1 MKATIIL
8 KMRIIAATLFSA
20 TLFSATL
27 GAATLGDTCYAEEKS
42 ETPALIDIRKRGPI
56 SNELSH
62 LFDNEH
68 PFKCLELTGRIEDV
82 FHDETNAR
90 YIFIVVRSGDRI
102 FHATLRNS
110 PKTESELQAL
120 IGAQAAFCGIV
131 DPNSKNKRAQIGP
144 TLYLLTPD
152 DIRLLTPAPP
162 NRFAVPE
169 IGDLRHLPP
178 QEIAAIGLRRAI
190 GRVRAVWQGRSVLLE
205 TTNAVPLVL
214 LDLADMNPPRIG
226 DFIEAVGHLETDI
239 YKINLSRAIWQP
251 AFPGVEIAE
260 RPVQDVTAADIL
272 EAQSP
277 APGIRSELYGEM
289 VRLEGKVLSEVDTNG
304 RFLIQSG
311 KHTVPIDASA
321 LDGRL
326 APIVGSIVRITG
338 VCLMTIENWRPNA
351 AFPSIQ
357 GVFVAL
363 RSPKDVTLVS
373 LPSWWTPGR
382 LFSVIGVLVLLLLAA
397 LIWNRMLV
405 IAAARLG
412 RKLMREELQR
422 TKSELRVAER
432 TRLAAEL
439 HDSLSQILTGISME
453 IEAAR
458 NPRQAL
464 PEDVRQNLDFAA
476 RALRFCRN
484 DIRYHLWDLRNMS
497 LDEPD
502 MTKAVLKTLAPH
514 VKGVKV
520 AVRFNVART
529 KLSDDIAQALLKVI
543 RELSVNAIRHGR
555 ATSLKV
561 AGEFDADGL
570 MCSIRDNGCG
580 FDPEKAVGVN
590 EGHFGLQG
598 VRERI
603 ADLGGMVSIDSQ
615 RGTGTKV
622 TIKIRSNNFS
632 V

>member
-1 MKATIIL
+1 MKVTIIL
-8 KMRIIAATLFSA
+8 KMRITVTAIFATALLAAA
-20 TLFSATL
+20 
-27 GAATLGDTCYAEEKS
+27 LGDTYKTEEES
-42 ETPALIDIRKRGPI
+42 AIPALIGIRKRGPI

-62 LFDNEH
+62 LFDNKH

-110 PKTESELQAL
+110 PKTESELQKL
-120 IGAQAAFCGIV
+120 IGAQAALCGIV
-131 DPNSKNKRAQIGP
+131 DFNDTNKRAQIGP

-162 NRFAVPE
+162 NRFAAPE

-178 QEIAAIGLRRAI
+178 QEIAAIGLRRAV
-190 GRVRAVWQGRSVLLE
+190 GRVRAVWQCRSVLLE
-205 TTNAVPLVL
+205 TTNAIPLVR

-226 DFIEAVGHLETDI
+226 DFIEAVGHPETDI
-239 YKINLSRAIWQP
+239 YRINLSRAIWRP
-251 AFPGVEIAE
+251 ASPGIEIAE
-260 RPVQDVTAADIL
+260 HPVRDVSAADIL

-277 APGIRSELYGEM
+277 APGIQSELYGET
-289 VRLEGKVLSEVDTNG
+289 VRLEGKVLSEVDTSG

-311 KHTVPIDASA
+311 KHAVPVDASA
-321 LDGRL
+321 LSGL
-326 APIVGSIVRITG
+326 LSPTVGSTVKITG

-357 GVFVAL
+357 GVFIVL
-363 RSPKDVTLVS
+363 RNPKDVTVVS
-373 LPSWWTPGR
+373 LPPWWTSGR
-382 LFSVIGVLVLLLLAA
+382 LFTVISALALLLLVVLA
-397 LIWNRMLV
+397 WNRTLM
-405 IAAARLG
+405 IAATRLS
-412 RKLMREELQR
+412 RKLMREELQK
-422 TKSELRVAER
+422 TKSELRIAER
-432 TRLAAEL
+432 THLAAEL
-439 HDSLSQILTGISME
+439 HDSLSQVLTGISME

-464 PEDVRQNLDFAA
+464 PEDVRQHLDFAA

-502 MTKAVLKTLAPH
+502 MTKAVLKTLTPH
-514 VKGVKV
+514 VKGIRV

-529 KLSDDIAQALLKVI
+529 KLSDNVAQALLKAI
-543 RELSVNAIRHGR
+543 RELSVNAIRHGG
-555 ATSLKV
+555 ATSIKV
-561 AGEFDADGL
+561 AGELDADGL

-580 FDPEKAVGVN
+580 FDPEKATGVN

-603 ADLGGMVSIDSQ
+603 ADLGGTVSIDSQ
-615 RGTGTKV
+615 AGVGTKV
-622 TIKIRSNNFS
+622 TIKIRSNSSS